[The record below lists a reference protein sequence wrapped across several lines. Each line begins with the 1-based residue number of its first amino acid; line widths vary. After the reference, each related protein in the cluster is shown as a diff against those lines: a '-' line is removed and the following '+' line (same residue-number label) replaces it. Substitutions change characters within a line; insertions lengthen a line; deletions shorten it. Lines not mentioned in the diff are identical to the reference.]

1 MDYYWPPS
9 LLVGVPPCNHQ
20 EKNLQ
25 EKKMGAP
32 RGRGLSKKSAQHCRT
47 TAATAA
53 AAARPPR
60 HHHEF
65 CSVAWPP
72 ACGASAHSTYVVSSG
87 EEEACQVGGRRSS
100 PRPPATLAYWLAS
113 MALSCCLLPGG
124 QKIKAS
130 SSSHLRQ
137 RLQTGT
143 RSHLPPCGLLSQQGG
158 WWGGGQCPG
167 PTSKVDGGKG
177 VRARDV
183 ANEGSHRTK
192 QILSR
197 HKHSTPTPLWGHHLL
212 GGPIWQSGPLFPSL
226 LLLVGVF
233 TGGAPV
239 PVCRR
244 PALSRV
250 LPGLSP
256 PHPLG
261 LSAPNRHLLA
271 APLAVTCIARGRLD
285 DLLGLLRCSLHGRPT
300 PGHGRHLRIG
310 QLAATFLCLR
320 GGRRHSIRCGLWCCR
335 CCWSRCCR
343 RGRASS
349 CRVHGNSIFG
359 RRRRRGGALGPG
371 RCCLHFLGSTLT
383 RWGGSAGGHG

>member
-9 LLVGVPPCNHQ
+9 LLLVVPPCNHQ

-25 EKKMGAP
+25 EKKWVPQEAGAFP
-32 RGRGLSKKSAQHCRT
+32 KKVPSTVAPLQQQQQQQHG
-47 TAATAA
+47 
-53 AAARPPR
+53 PPR

-113 MALSCCLLPGG
+113 MAPSCCLLPGG

-130 SSSHLRQ
+130 SSSHRQQ

-143 RSHLPPCGLLSQQGG
+143 RSRLPPWRSPLTARGVVGWGAMSGADQRGG
-158 WWGGGQCPG
+158 RREGCA
-167 PTSKVDGGKG
+167 
-177 VRARDV
+177 RARDV

-197 HKHSTPTPLWGHHLL
+197 HKHSTPAPLWGHHLL
-212 GGPIWQSGPLFPSL
+212 GGGGPIWQSGPLFPSL

-233 TGGAPV
+233 AGGAPV
-239 PVCRR
+239 PVCRC
-244 PALSRV
+244 
-250 LPGLSP
+250 P

-285 DLLGLLRCSLHGRPT
+285 DLFGLLRCSLHGRPT

-310 QLAATFLCLR
+310 QLATTFLCLR
-320 GGRRHSIRCGLWCCR
+320 GGRRHSIRCGLWCRR

-343 RGRASS
+343 RGRTSS
-349 CRVHGNSIFG
+349 C
-359 RRRRRGGALGPG
+359 
-371 RCCLHFLGSTLT
+371 
-383 RWGGSAGGHG
+383 